1 MEQTVKKKFGIRDIM
16 TIAAM
21 MVINFAIAMVISM
34 VTLPFPAVYL
44 YGSAGIDAFIG
55 ATFYLVA
62 ANRINKH
69 GLLFA
74 WATVYGL
81 IQGVMGYMFLVPY
94 FLIVALIGPNGT
106 GKSTIGRILAGLLK
120 EKSGEVVLFGKHCRP
135 KGRLG
140 KVWYIPQDL
149 DSQLF
154 GEDLLDELTTGAEVN
169 PERKQAAEEIL
180 EALELTPFIKQHPS
194 TLSGGQK
201 QRLALG
207 VALMHEAPIIVL
219 DEPTSGLD
227 GTNMRN
233 VSRIIR
239 KLAKM
244 GRTII
249 VITHDAE
256 CALACCERAMR
267 LENGYITDDFQIR
280 GAELLLEKIGYDQK
294 EG

>member
-1 MEQTVKKKFGIRDIM
+1 MAADTLHTPRLHTGPAPGTPGI
-16 TIAAM
+16 
-21 MVINFAIAMVISM
+21 S
-34 VTLPFPAVYL
+34 L
-44 YGSAGIDAFIG
+44 
-55 ATFYLVA
+55 
-62 ANRINKH
+62 H
-69 GLLFA
+69 GLTLA
-74 WATVYGL
+74 YGRRVL
-81 IQGVMGYMFLVPY
+81 LRDADAVLPQGS
-94 FLIVALIGPNGT
+94 ITALIGRNGT

-154 GEDLLDELTTGAEVN
+154 GENLLDELTTGAEVT
-169 PERKQAAEEIL
+169 PERKKEAEEIL
-180 EALELTPFIKQHPS
+180 GALELTPFIKQHPS

-233 VSRIIR
+233 VSRMIR

-256 CALACCERAMR
+256 CALACCERAIR
-267 LENGYITDDFQIR
+267 LENGCITDDFQIR
-280 GAELLLEKIGYDQK
+280 GAEILLEKIGYNQK